1 MTEQQHSQH
10 EIRRTFVVIGI
21 IFAQTAPQDC
31 QDGSLSA
38 ASMAK
43 MKKSLKCLRCLVH
56 NSLLKP
62 DAFGVCVAWPAWH
75 LRPNSQMRA
84 LLALVGQKRQPIV
97 SLVLS
102 LCCLP
107 DRLSESDMACTASV
121 KFKGPVLT
129 SVSRGMCLSTAKTAA
144 WQEGRSRQSVS
155 TAYCKPC
162 QDRPTASA
170 LLQISSGCGWLGLQ
184 HPKHYPAELLA

>member
-10 EIRRTFVVIGI
+10 EIRRTFVI

-43 MKKSLKCLRCLVH
+43 TKKSLKCLRCLH
-56 NSLLKP
+56 TSLLKP
-62 DAFGVCVAWPAWH
+62 DAFGVCVAAWH

-107 DRLSESDMACTASV
+107 DRLFESDMACTASV
-121 KFKGPVLT
+121 KFKGPLLT

-162 QDRPTASA
+162 QDRPLVS
-170 LLQISSGCGWLGLQ
+170 LLTRCCR
-184 HPKHYPAELLA
+184 